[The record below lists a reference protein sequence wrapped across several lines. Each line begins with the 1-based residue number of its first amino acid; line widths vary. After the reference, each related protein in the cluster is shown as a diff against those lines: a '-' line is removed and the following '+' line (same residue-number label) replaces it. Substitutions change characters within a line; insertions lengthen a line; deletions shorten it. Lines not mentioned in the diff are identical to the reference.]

1 MSWTSMFKWAKLVH
15 DMINLL
21 YKVQLWLLSTFVA
34 FFWSLSCAI
43 LVCKLYISIRIILD
57 FWAVLIF
64 EVFYG
69 GIFQKINFNSWSFF
83 RCFFWSVNFAGWA
96 FLSQHIRILL
106 LLAIFPDLEMAQFWS
121 VNYICQVY
129 KLKLLYWTCPKFWT
143 IFILI
148 GSYL

>member
-1 MSWTSMFKWAKLVH
+1 MSSCLSIIYIWGLLTCFHLNKESLIVTIKYVCSFFLFFKLC
-15 DMINLL
+15 NSGL
-21 YKVQLWLLSTFVA
+21 Q
-34 FFWSLSCAI
+34 
-43 LVCKLYISIRIILD
+43 IIHLHSNHLRL
-57 FWAVLIF
+57 WAVLVF

-106 LLAIFPDLEMAQFWS
+106 LLAIFPDLETAQFWS

-129 KLKLLYWTCPKFWT
+129 KLKLLFWTCPKFWT